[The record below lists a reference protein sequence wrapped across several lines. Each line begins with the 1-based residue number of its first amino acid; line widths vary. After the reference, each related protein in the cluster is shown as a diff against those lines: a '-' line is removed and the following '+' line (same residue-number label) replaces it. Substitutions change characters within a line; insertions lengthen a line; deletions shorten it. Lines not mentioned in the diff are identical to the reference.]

1 MKELGWKKV
10 AALTEEG
17 HKYADY
23 ISAVQDLVEKD
34 GISFV
39 VNRNI
44 PNDAKLSMTQVL
56 FHSSFSRV
64 GGSRNNSG
72 PRAETALGS
81 AVDVTRN
88 FYANDA
94 GIDDSLCHAKLRLF
108 RRLI

>member
-56 FHSSFSRV
+56 FLLQVVESAEAATIPVSRLHSA
-64 GGSRNNSG
+64 
-72 PRAETALGS
+72 PPLT
-81 AVDVTRN
+81 
-88 FYANDA
+88 
-94 GIDDSLCHAKLRLF
+94 
-108 RRLI
+108 